1 MASTNFEQ
9 TLSNF
14 ILSILDFKR
23 QHLTRNDR
31 TIRASLQEK
40 RITRKKGRM
49 ATALGLGTIKH
60 TTIGNVKNAG
70 KIFIVVS

>member
-31 TIRASLQEK
+31 NIRASLQEK
-40 RITRKKGRM
+40 RITRKKGGWLLR
-49 ATALGLGTIKH
+49 LGWAQLSTLP
-60 TTIGNVKNAG
+60 
-70 KIFIVVS
+70 